1 MSDIPRYGPTLLQLL
16 IESLDSL
23 RLLGRRALLA
33 LLGIAVGCAAVV
45 ALINIGHNA
54 EVQAM
59 SVFKGMGSDLLVANI
74 ELPPTAKPL
83 SYQSSALNESLLRKA
98 LPEIQS
104 VSALTVASSEV
115 RTHGRSVNLMVAG
128 VNAQL
133 AQVLDLQIAQGRF
146 LSRYDDQNT
155 YVVLGANVVAE
166 MAANDI
172 QIFPGAQ
179 LQLEGYLYQVIGI
192 LHPWG
197 TNPMIPISIDD
208 SILIPI
214 AGMHRVTPSSLPTIL
229 LARTRGGD
237 DQQHIASELQQYLAA
252 LLPDRDIA
260 IHIPQQLLAGMA
272 QQSRMFAGL
281 LAGLGGIS
289 LLVGGVGV
297 MNVMLMNVSQ
307 RKREIGVRMSLGARA
322 SDIANL
328 FLFESIT
335 LTLAGAAIGALCGTG
350 AAWLFVYFSRWA
362 AFSLSPLSLPL
373 GIVSSVLTGL
383 FFGIYPALTAS
394 RLQPA
399 KALRDE

>member
-1 MSDIPRYGPTLLQLL
+1 M
-16 IESLDSL
+16 
-23 RLLGRRALLA
+23 
-33 LLGIAVGCAAVV
+33 
-45 ALINIGHNA
+45 
-54 EVQAM
+54 
-59 SVFKGMGSDLLVANI
+59 
-74 ELPPTAKPL
+74 
-83 SYQSSALNESLLRKA
+83 
-98 LPEIQS
+98 
-104 VSALTVASSEV
+104 
-115 RTHGRSVNLMVAG
+115 
-128 VNAQL
+128 
-133 AQVLDLQIAQGRF
+133 
-146 LSRYDDQNT
+146 
-155 YVVLGANVVAE
+155 
-166 MAANDI
+166 
-172 QIFPGAQ
+172 
-179 LQLEGYLYQVIGI
+179 
-192 LHPWG
+192 
-197 TNPMIPISIDD
+197 
-208 SILIPI
+208 
-214 AGMHRVTPSSLPTIL
+214 

-252 LLPDRDIA
+252 LLSDRDIA
-260 IHIPQQLLAGMA
+260 THIPQQLLAGMA

-335 LTLAGAAIGALCGTG
+335 LTLAGAAIGALCGTS
-350 AAWLFVYFSRWA
+350 AAWLFVYFSGWA